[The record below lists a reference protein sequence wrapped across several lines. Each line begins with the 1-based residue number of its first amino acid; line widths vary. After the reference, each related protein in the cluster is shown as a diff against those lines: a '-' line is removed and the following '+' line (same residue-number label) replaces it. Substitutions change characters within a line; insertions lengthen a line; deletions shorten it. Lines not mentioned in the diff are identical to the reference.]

1 MRACVFFLYHM
12 ISLVS
17 LPSGVYLAYTL
28 FHGKVS
34 HGGYLDPLI
43 LWEESSATDKEYKIK
58 MFLL

>member
-1 MRACVFFLYHM
+1 M